1 MNRKFSE
8 IIFKEYLET
17 VEKSGVLNAY
27 RGEEIKDENE
37 FAAKLVNCSIVAQKE
52 FISCHDEIVKIFNGI
67 IEIDKEINNDIENIK
82 NKHSTYADNWR
93 GIFDEFNLRL
103 TDIFI
108 YSSEKLIGSFEEKI
122 KRMDNFTICLFGR
135 TKVGKSTTMEALT
148 KGKGETIGIGK
159 QNTTVDVKEY
169 GWKNLKVI
177 DTPGIDA
184 MHEIDQLEELAVEF
198 ADNSDLIAFL
208 MPHQIEE
215 GDFQKFKLFY
225 QQKKPIIIIL
235 NVKESTGKLGTKDM
249 EMFIKNSDKIFEVN
263 KIQGY
268 KDRINDYILE
278 TLGIEKDLIP
288 IIPIHADA
296 AFTSNNIPNKELS
309 EKLYGISNFPMLE
322 TILMREV
329 TEYGELY
336 RIKNP
341 HETVKLFS
349 NKINDALSNFNL
361 YLTEQ
366 QAVFH
371 TNIEKFKVVKNKL
384 IQRENAIIQST
395 IEIFFNNKLNGVGFI
410 VNQLFETK
418 KEADRKKILNNFVNE
433 SQLQN
438 QFDKTKIEIQKV
450 IKREVQEYFDA
461 FSKELELVHL
471 RFGKTNFN
479 YSTNKKI
486 QDLDSNKFRNN
497 FVQGASAFTSAAG
510 GLVFGIM
517 AIKGGIAGAAG
528 TLFGVGGANIWNP
541 VGWVLIGSGAILSI
555 AGVIFAKKRRKK
567 IAEAKIN
574 AIKDLK
580 KEINK
585 IKINIISKIRE
596 SNTEVIKQIKED
608 HIDVLNEYLSYS
620 KKYHSKIKYLITS
633 IEDISLNSE
642 KNKYQ
647 AMLDNF
653 SNSDSYKVQDVCHTD
668 RNISIQLN
676 ELPKNLDAIQDV
688 FSRVEEKQVLI
699 LKA

>member
-17 VEKSGVLNAY
+17 VEKSGVFNAY
-27 RGEEIKDENE
+27 KGEEKRDGNE
-37 FAAKLVNCSIVAQKE
+37 FATKLANCSIVAQKE

-67 IEIDKEINNDIENIK
+67 IEIDKEINSDIEIIK

-103 TDIFI
+103 NDIFI

-169 GWKNLKVI
+169 GWRNLKVI

-184 MHEIDQLEELAVEF
+184 MHEIDQLEELALQF

-235 NVKESTGKLGTKDM
+235 NVKERTGKLGTKDM
-249 EMFIKNSDKIFEVN
+249 EMFIKNSDKIFESD

-268 KDRINDYILE
+268 KDRINEYIFD

-288 IIPIHADA
+288 IIPIHADS
-296 AFTSNNIPNKELS
+296 AFTSNNIEDKELS
-309 EKLYGISNFPMLE
+309 QKLYDISNFSLLE

-349 NKINDALSNFNL
+349 NKITNALNNFSS

-366 QAVFH
+366 QAVFIE
-371 TNIEKFKVVKNKL
+371 NIEKFKVVKNK
-384 IQRENAIIQST
+384 IKQRENAIIQST
-395 IEIFFNNKLNGVGFI
+395 IEKFFNNKLNGVGFI

-418 KEADRKKILNNFVNE
+418 KEADRKKILNNFINE
-433 SQLQN
+433 SQLHN
-438 QFDKTKIEIQKV
+438 QFDKAKVDIQKV
-450 IKREVQEYFDA
+450 IKREIQNYFDA
-461 FSKELELVHL
+461 FSKELELVNL
-471 RFGKTNFN
+471 KFNETSFN

-497 FVQGASAFTSAAG
+497 FVEGASAFTSAAG
-510 GLVFGIM
+510 GLVFGVM
-517 AIKGGIAGAAG
+517 AINGGIAGTAG
-528 TLFGVGGANIWNP
+528 TLFGFGGANIWNP
-541 VGWVLIGSGAILSI
+541 VGWVLIGSAVILSVT
-555 AGVIFAKKRRKK
+555 GVFFAKSRRKK
-567 IAEAKIN
+567 IAEAKTN
-574 AIKDLK
+574 ASTDLK
-580 KEINK
+580 KELNK
-585 IKINIISKIRE
+585 IKKEIITKIRE
-596 SNTEVIKQIKED
+596 SNNDIIKQIKED

-620 KKYHSKIKYLITS
+620 KKYLNKIKYLKAS

-647 AMLDNF
+647 AMLNNF
-653 SNSDSYKVQDVCHTD
+653 SNSDSYNVQGVCHTD
-668 RNISIQLN
+668 RNISIHLN
-676 ELPKNLDAIQDV
+676 ELPMNLDVIQDV

-699 LKA
+699 IKA